1 MGGSASKS
9 IDIPDSVPD
18 GPLRDWLTWL
28 QELRRRANT
37 PSLTDI
43 SKMINAQ
50 RKPVSQ
56 STERQST
63 VSQSTVRRLLKGECL
78 SHQSAYA
85 VAYAL
90 AAMDTRPVPGKP
102 SDDWE
107 AFDRDLIRRYG
118 AATSGAADT
127 SVEASP
133 CEASRDRSPTF
144 QRGEADAGSPM
155 WHQASEAISAS
166 RARHTPT
173 EDVST
178 AEALYAA
185 EKVKAAPG
193 TSNLSEARRCLG
205 RGKELAWLVGKLT
218 GRQDGVATPTV
229 VVTGLGGIGKTT
241 LASEYAWLHH
251 RNALVWWVN
260 AASPDE
266 IETSLTRLTDRL
278 VPGHLVAAGRTAQ
291 VSWAMQWLTWHSDWL
306 LVYDNVDDPSH
317 LIPYTGA
324 LDRGYHLATSRRAT
338 GWADNTPILRL
349 DLLRPDDA
357 TLLLRSL
364 VCEGTT
370 PTPRQEA
377 DLGALTSDLGNL
389 PLALQ
394 QAGAYLAQNRGIT
407 VQAYRRRL
415 ESKLDMKAHGNSAE
429 RTIARTYDVTLDAL
443 EDVNPLAVEVLH
455 TAAWLAPD
463 EIPHT
468 LLTPPGADPHDTAEA
483 IGTLAAYSM
492 LTDTGTHVSVHRLVQ
507 TVLRTSH
514 TTSGGV
520 QPPPCPPGRLRAEKA
535 VLHHLTPPPHQ
546 DSVPA
551 AQWDAVIPHLVA
563 LAATTPPGHFNGT
576 LATAYNIAA
585 CLLNLRGHDARTIPL
600 LEATVAQQRQDLGDT
615 DRRTLTS
622 RNNLASAYRA
632 VGDLGRA
639 ISLFEATLAQCEQ
652 VLGDTDPDTLGSRNN
667 LAGAYQE
674 VGDSGR
680 AIPLFEATL
689 AQRER
694 IRGAADPDTLTSR
707 NNLASAYHY
716 AGDLTKAIPLFEE
729 TLAQRQ
735 QVLGNTHVDTLG
747 SRNNLA
753 CAYRDA
759 GDLTRAIS
767 LLEATLL
774 QWKEVLGDTHPHTLG
789 SRDILAGAYQEAG
802 DLGKAIPLFKATLA
816 QREQIYGDTHPDTL
830 TSRDGLACAYQA
842 AEDLGKAIPL
852 FEANLAQRERI
863 LGGTHPDTLTSRNNL
878 ASAYFHAKDLTRSVP
893 LFEATLAQR
902 EQVLGNT
909 HPHTLTSR
917 YNLAGVYQEA
927 GDLGKAISLFEAT
940 HAQCEQ
946 VLGDTHPHTLDSL
959 RSLVAAY
966 LAAGSLDKALPLLP
980 SLLAPSE

>member
-1 MGGSASKS
+1 MGGSASKL

-37 PSLTDI
+37 PSLTEI
-43 SKMINAQ
+43 SKMTLARNQ
-50 RKPVSQ
+50 PVS
-56 STERQST
+56 E
-63 VSQSTVRRLLKGECL
+63 STVRRLLRGKCL
-78 SHQSAYA
+78 SDGSAYA
-85 VAYAL
+85 VAYVL

-107 AFDRDLIRRYG
+107 AFGRELIRRFG
-118 AATSGAADT
+118 AATSGAADA

-133 CEASRDRSPTF
+133 YEASRDRFPTF

-166 RARHTPT
+166 RARHTPF

-178 AEALYAA
+178 AEVLYAA

-193 TSNLSEARRCLG
+193 TSNLREASRCLG
-205 RGKELAWLVGKLT
+205 REKELAWLTRTLT
-218 GRQDGVATPTV
+218 GRQDGVGPPTV

-241 LASEYAWLHH
+241 LASEYARRHILKYS
-251 RNALVWWVN
+251 LVWWVN
-260 AASPDE
+260 AASPEE
-266 IETSLTRLTDRL
+266 IETSLTRLTSRL
-278 VPGHLVAAGRTAQ
+278 ALGQLDAAGRTAQ
-291 VSWAMQWLTWHSDWL
+291 VNWAMQWLTWHSDWL
-306 LVYDNVDDPSH
+306 LLYDNVDDPDH
-317 LIPYTGA
+317 LNLYIGA
-324 LDRGYHLATSRRAT
+324 LVRGSHLATSRRTT
-338 GWADNTPILRL
+338 GWADNTRTLLL
-349 DLLRPDDA
+349 DVLRPGDA
-357 TLLLRSL
+357 ALLLRSL

-370 PTPRQEA
+370 PTPRQDA
-377 DLGALTSDLGNL
+377 DLRALTADLGNL
-389 PLALQ
+389 PLALR
-394 QAGAYLAQNRGIT
+394 QAGAYLAQNRGIK
-407 VQAYRRRL
+407 VQDYRRRL
-415 ESKLDMKAHGNSAE
+415 ESKLDKKAHGDSAE
-429 RTIARTYDVTLDAL
+429 RTIARIYDVTLGTL

-483 IGTLAAYSM
+483 VGTLAAYSM

-514 TTSGGV
+514 TTSGDT
-520 QPPPCPPGRLRAEKA
+520 QPPPCPPGRLRAEQA
-535 VLHHLTPPPHQ
+535 VLHDLIPLPGQ
-546 DSVPA
+546 DSIPA
-551 AQWDAVIPHLVA
+551 AHLDALTPHLVA
-563 LAATTPPGHFNGT
+563 LAATTPPGHCNST
-576 LATAYNIAA
+576 LATAYDIAA
-585 CLLNLRGHDARTIPL
+585 CLLSLRGHDARTIPL
-600 LEATVAQQRQDLGDT
+600 LEATVAQHRQDLGDT
-615 DRRTLTS
+615 D
-622 RNNLASAYRA
+622 
-632 VGDLGRA
+632 
-639 ISLFEATLAQCEQ
+639 
-652 VLGDTDPDTLGSRNN
+652 P
-667 LAGAYQE
+667 
-674 VGDSGR
+674 
-680 AIPLFEATL
+680 
-689 AQRER
+689 
-694 IRGAADPDTLTSR
+694 
-707 NNLASAYHY
+707 
-716 AGDLTKAIPLFEE
+716 
-729 TLAQRQ
+729 
-735 QVLGNTHVDTLG
+735 DTLG

-774 QWKEVLGDTHPHTLG
+774 QWEEALGDTHPHTLG

-802 DLGKAIPLFKATLA
+802 DLGKAI
-816 QREQIYGDTHPDTL
+816 
-830 TSRDGLACAYQA
+830 
-842 AEDLGKAIPL
+842 
-852 FEANLAQRERI
+852 
-863 LGGTHPDTLTSRNNL
+863 
-878 ASAYFHAKDLTRSVP
+878 P

-917 YNLAGVYQEA
+917 YNLAGVYQDA